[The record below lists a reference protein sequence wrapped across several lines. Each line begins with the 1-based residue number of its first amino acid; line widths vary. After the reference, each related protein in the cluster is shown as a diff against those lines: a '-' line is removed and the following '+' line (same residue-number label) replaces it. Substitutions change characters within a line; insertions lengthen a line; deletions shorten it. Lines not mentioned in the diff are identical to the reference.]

1 MKVTFLK
8 WLLQV
13 SVMTVAVFVA
23 SSYGLFSTIMEADS
37 TWISVGIMAWFVIAT
52 VRCGIASWRLS
63 GGNHNPDDIIQDLER
78 FSFCSGAF
86 TTLGMIG
93 TVVGFII
100 ALGAFN
106 LIDAANPASIQ
117 LVIKQLVNGVGPAL
131 YTTLTGL
138 VCAFLLRFQSVNL
151 SLALQRHDDSGEVM
165 S

>member
-13 SVMTVAVFVA
+13 SVMTVAMFVA
-23 SSYGLFSTIMEADS
+23 ASYGLFSTIVAADS
-37 TWISVGIMAWFVIAT
+37 TWISVGIMAWFVLAT
-52 VRCGIASWRLS
+52 VRCGMASWKLS
-63 GGNHNPDDIIQDLER
+63 GTNSDSDDTISDLER

-93 TVVGFII
+93 TVIGFII

-106 LIDAANPASIQ
+106 LIDSQNPASIQ

-138 VCAFLLRFQSVNL
+138 VCAFLLRFQAANL
-151 SLALQRHDDSGEVM
+151 SLALKRHDDSGEVM

>member
-23 SSYGLFSTIMEADS
+23 QSYGLFATIMSADS
-37 TWISVGIMAWFVIAT
+37 TWISVGIMAWFVLAT
-52 VRCGIASWRLS
+52 ARCGASSWKLS
-63 GGNHNPDDIIQDLER
+63 GANPDSEETVNDLER

-106 LIDAANPASIQ
+106 LIDASNPASIQ

-138 VCAFLLRFQSVNL
+138 VCAFLLRFQAANL
-151 SLALQRHDDSGEVM
+151 SLALKRHDDSGEVM

>member
-1 MKVTFLK
+1 MRTFLK

-23 SSYGLFSTIMEADS
+23 NSYNVFGMIIDADS
-37 TWISVGIMAWFVIAT
+37 TWISVGIMSWFVICT
-52 VRCGIASWRLS
+52 IRCGVTSWKLS
-63 GGNHNPDDIIQDLER
+63 SVNCNTDDVVQDLER
-78 FSFCSGAF
+78 FSFCAGAF

-93 TVVGFII
+93 TVIGFIM
-100 ALGAFN
+100 ALEAFS
-106 LIDAANPASIQ
+106 LIDPSNPASIN
-117 LVIKQLVNGVGPAL
+117 LVIKKLVGGVGPAL

-138 VCAFLLRFQSVNL
+138 CCAFLLRFQASNL